1 MTRRY
6 WTKVQYGGEGLALS
20 HDGVDGGRSGE
31 VVGRRLAIGNRIR
44 AAEKCK
50 VRARRLIVRQVALKV
65 APYQRRERD
74 VSLAGIDH
82 AKQIARV
89 GLIRIQEQR
98 RERLVLR
105 VGEHPAALISD
116 SEIEMRLRTIVA
128 EENGGSETVGRGGEV
143 ALLK

>member
-1 MTRRY
+1 VTRRY

-31 VVGRRLAIGNRIR
+31 VGRRLAIGSRIR
-44 AAEKCK
+44 AAEQFK
-50 VRARRLIVRQVALKV
+50 VRARRLIVRLIAYKV
-65 APYQRRERD
+65 APYQRRARD
-74 VSLAGIDH
+74 VSLFGINN

-89 GLIRIQEQR
+89 GLSRIQEQR

-105 VGEHPAALISD
+105 VGEHPAALISN
-116 SEIEMRLRTIVA
+116 SEIEMRFRMIVA